1 MIPELR
7 NHGAL
12 EALKML
18 QTLWRG
24 NAFLVGASRRP
35 AHGTWVAP
43 KAKAP
48 PRTSSLTINAVLMEN
63 RAMRDALFHIR

>member
-7 NHGAL
+7 THGAL

-24 NAFLVGASRRP
+24 NAFLVGASRMP